1 MAKTHSIITILS
13 PWNVLLYFECYSD
26 RMIFLFICLA
36 YFIFLVFSSTLLFLQ
51 GCTVLCNQIQKR
63 QLASLSPLWKPF
75 PSVASPFPVDWTPP
89 LSVSSP
95 FPCESPPSLTCLTSC
110 FLEPVSSSFQ
120 ILFLFQ
126 VEHNNVW
133 KVFFFKVHNT
143 YMRDT
148 QTRSKYFYSISTFN

>member
-1 MAKTHSIITILS
+1 MLFMAETHSIITIFS

-51 GCTVLCNQIQKR
+51 GCTVLCNQIRKR

-75 PSVASPFPVDWTPP
+75 PSVASPFPVDWPP
-89 LSVSSP
+89 SLSVSSP
-95 FPCESPPSLTCLTSC
+95 FACESPPSLTCLTSC

-133 KVFFFKVHNT
+133 KVFF
-143 YMRDT
+143 
-148 QTRSKYFYSISTFN
+148 